1 MAHTATQRRRCACE
15 LDNSERQTAIRVRI
29 DLEASLW
36 QLANRTGAATTGRVE
51 TAVEDL
57 RPEMHAL
64 LAGRLAAAA
73 AAAGGGTMRTAQH
86 CDAPTASRR
95 NITLACR
102 CELAE
107 KLAEALKP
115 QAKENQKAGGGDR
128 KSSRAKSGL
137 PILAEPINTR
147 EQAAKE
153 AGVSHGSMAA
163 FKFLKENASPEVL
176 DEALKPKARENQ
188 KAGLETSSKRG
199 ADKSANIGEV
209 VDTREQAAKEAGVS
223 HGSMAA
229 FKSKGWTQ
237 ERIGEVLGVTRQ
249 AIALWIIPNA
259 STCNA
264 STPKPKDCRLKLS
277 KEHCHT
283 QEEIAKRV
291 GLGKMGI
298 LDVCKQIEKFQIAYK
313 PSDFDHL

>member
-1 MAHTATQRRRCACE
+1 
-15 LDNSERQTAIRVRI
+15 
-29 DLEASLW
+29 
-36 QLANRTGAATTGRVE
+36 
-51 TAVEDL
+51 
-57 RPEMHAL
+57 
-64 LAGRLAAAA
+64 
-73 AAAGGGTMRTAQH
+73 MRTAQH

-137 PILAEPINTR
+137 PILAEPIN
-147 EQAAKE
+147 
-153 AGVSHGSMAA
+153 
-163 FKFLKENASPEVL
+163 
-176 DEALKPKARENQ
+176 
-188 KAGLETSSKRG
+188 
-199 ADKSANIGEV
+199 
-209 VDTREQAAKEAGVS
+209 TREQAAKEAGVS

-313 PSDFDHL
+313 PYGFAPN

>member
-1 MAHTATQRRRCACE
+1 MTKARLASSRRTANKKGLAQCVQTIAEPKNTRAKASRAARV
-15 LDNSERQTAIRVRI
+15 SERNQF
-29 DLEASLW
+29 
-36 QLANRTGAATTGRVE
+36 G
-51 TAVEDL
+51 
-57 RPEMHAL
+57 
-64 LAGRLAAAA
+64 
-73 AAAGGGTMRTAQH
+73 
-86 CDAPTASRR
+86 RR

-115 QAKENQKAGGGDR
+115 KAKENQKVRKGG
-128 KSSRAKSGL
+128 
-137 PILAEPINTR
+137 
-147 EQAAKE
+147 Q
-153 AGVSHGSMAA
+153 
-163 FKFLKENASPEVL
+163 
-176 DEALKPKARENQ
+176 
-188 KAGLETSSKRG
+188 RG

-298 LDVCKQIEKFQIAYK
+298 SDVCKQIEKFQIAYK

>member
-1 MAHTATQRRRCACE
+1 MNTLHR
-15 LDNSERQTAIRVRI
+15 N
-29 DLEASLW
+29 
-36 QLANRTGAATTGRVE
+36 QLG
-51 TAVEDL
+51 
-57 RPEMHAL
+57 
-64 LAGRLAAAA
+64 
-73 AAAGGGTMRTAQH
+73 
-86 CDAPTASRR
+86 RR

-115 QAKENQKAGGGDR
+115 KAKENQRGGQG
-128 KSSRAKSGL
+128 GIL
-137 PILAEPINTR
+137 LPPILAKAI
-147 EQAAKE
+147 
-153 AGVSHGSMAA
+153 
-163 FKFLKENASPEVL
+163 
-176 DEALKPKARENQ
+176 DARE
-188 KAGLETSSKRG
+188 R
-199 ADKSANIGEV
+199 
-209 VDTREQAAKEAGVS
+209 AAKEAGVS

-298 LDVCKQIEKFQIAYK
+298 SAVCKQIEKFQIAYK

>member
-1 MAHTATQRRRCACE
+1 LWGPSGTIWIEQVAEPLKVASYR
-15 LDNSERQTAIRVRI
+15 NFER
-29 DLEASLW
+29 LENMNTLHRN
-36 QLANRTGAATTGRVE
+36 QLG
-51 TAVEDL
+51 
-57 RPEMHAL
+57 
-64 LAGRLAAAA
+64 
-73 AAAGGGTMRTAQH
+73 
-86 CDAPTASRR
+86 RR

-115 QAKENQKAGGGDR
+115 KAKENQRGGQG
-128 KSSRAKSGL
+128 GIL
-137 PILAEPINTR
+137 LPPILAKAI
-147 EQAAKE
+147 
-153 AGVSHGSMAA
+153 
-163 FKFLKENASPEVL
+163 
-176 DEALKPKARENQ
+176 DARE
-188 KAGLETSSKRG
+188 R
-199 ADKSANIGEV
+199 
-209 VDTREQAAKEAGVS
+209 AAKEAGVS